1 MPTPAPTAKPTTARP
16 TPKPTPMPTAW
27 PTYAPVPAPPDPYC
41 SRGFVSAD
49 NTVCCQAGCTRCSD
63 TDCALLPPGVN
74 NCCPATIA
82 GNGRSCSLTDAPCN
96 VQVPLPPPPATS
108 DPYCVDGI
116 LDPKGTGAFCC
127 ARGCTLCGKS
137 TCAND
142 FYGAANCCG
151 PNIVV
156 ANQSCNSHVAPC
168 VVSLITNPP
177 PVTAADKRRPVTIGV
192 LPAPPLSLSQ
202 REAAYGMTF
211 DSVLMYMKVGSVD
224 YSQVVSYLNR
234 GKHVDLVLEFQST
247 ANLAAIMNGV
257 YDSKLRSV
265 GLANVADNKREINV
279 RVMHEFNADW
289 YPWGALNTANG
300 GTTALF
306 REAYKHVVTVLRLT
320 GANFKYQLAYA
331 MNNANNDLTPFKEF
345 WVGDNYVDQICV
357 SAYDGCG
364 VFYATDRPLDD
375 PNFRD
380 FYYQVTAFSSR
391 PVCIAEFSATSWCG
405 TKPQWITESWASLA
419 NKYVKVNDINWFF
432 ENKSPPPR
440 DWDLNYQNETDA
452 FVNGY
457 NAFKLI
463 TTPTQRLRELM
474 RGNNSHKH

>member
-1 MPTPAPTAKPTTARP
+1 MYLSKGR
-16 TPKPTPMPTAW
+16 
-27 PTYAPVPAPPDPYC
+27 
-41 SRGFVSAD
+41 
-49 NTVCCQAGCTRCSD
+49 
-63 TDCALLPPGVN
+63 LLPN
-74 NCCPATIA
+74 NYPKRRHCHAYPPLRVDTTRTKAVIGRKFGTNPAT
-82 GNGRSCSLTDAPCN
+82 
-96 VQVPLPPPPATS
+96 PPQA
-108 DPYCVDGI
+108 
-116 LDPKGTGAFCC
+116 
-127 ARGCTLCGKS
+127 
-137 TCAND
+137 
-142 FYGAANCCG
+142 
-151 PNIVV
+151 
-156 ANQSCNSHVAPC
+156 
-168 VVSLITNPP
+168 
-177 PVTAADKRRPVTIGV
+177 
-192 LPAPPLSLSQ
+192 
-202 REAAYGMTF
+202 
-211 DSVLMYMKVGSVD
+211 
-224 YSQVVSYLNR
+224 
-234 GKHVDLVLEFQST
+234 
-247 ANLAAIMNGV
+247 
-257 YDSKLRSV
+257 V
-265 GLANVADNKREINV
+265 GLFRNRHHDVA
-279 RVMHEFNADW
+279 ADW

-440 DWDLNYQNETDA
+440 DWDLNYQNETETVSGALANETDA

-457 NAFKLI
+457 NAFRLI